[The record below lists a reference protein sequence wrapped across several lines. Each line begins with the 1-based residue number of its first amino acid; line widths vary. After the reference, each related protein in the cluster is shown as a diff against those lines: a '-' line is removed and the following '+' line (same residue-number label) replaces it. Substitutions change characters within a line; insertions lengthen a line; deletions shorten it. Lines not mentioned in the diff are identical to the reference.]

1 VTAWGATPPTPA
13 MVFPHFS
20 IRFSERQEPANIR
33 APSGTTTEN
42 DAGRC
47 WGPFEMRSNCCAT
60 TQILG
65 FGAGLVIAAISIGTR
80 PQRAFHHQSGALG
93 RYLGPNGA
101 GNATPIKILSG
112 ILASSL
118 GCCEIQGMTPWR
130 NRTQPLA
137 NIGVV
142 FGQRIQLR
150 WDPAVVESFERQHD
164 SDRIDQSNFRGM
176 RDQLVRIRAVEY

>member
-1 VTAWGATPPTPA
+1 
-13 MVFPHFS
+13 
-20 IRFSERQEPANIR
+20 
-33 APSGTTTEN
+33 
-42 DAGRC
+42 
-47 WGPFEMRSNCCAT
+47 
-60 TQILG
+60 
-65 FGAGLVIAAISIGTR
+65 
-80 PQRAFHHQSGALG
+80 
-93 RYLGPNGA
+93 
-101 GNATPIKILSG
+101 
-112 ILASSL
+112 
-118 GCCEIQGMTPWR
+118 MTPWR